1 MSLPKIEGGDYMKHR
16 NLLTWLFALV
26 VGATSIFTGIAAAQT
41 SNGAIVG
48 TITDP
53 SGAAI
58 VGATVNVT
66 NTDLGS
72 FKRTTKTDGSGAYR
86 IDSLLPGK
94 YKVSVQATGMQQFDE
109 DGVEVRASLS
119 STVNASLTLGP
130 VTQVVS
136 VEASTGA
143 ELQTQ
148 SGELSNNLGQAE
160 LKELPLAG
168 LNPIE
173 LVLTVPGVQG
183 VDNRDSLTNGVGFSV
198 NGTRP
203 RANNFLQDGQD
214 NNDNSIQGQAF
225 LQTNEEA
232 IREVTVLTNSYSAEF
247 GRGGGSVTNV
257 IFKSG
262 TNSFHGSAF
271 ETNRNSDLAGVPA
284 QSAFAGITKNPFDNE
299 NIFGFTIGGPIK
311 KDKLFAFGSSQ
322 WDRDRSSAAAATN
335 ILSLPT
341 AAGIATLQSLGPNPR
356 VDFLIAALGGL
367 RGGTTGV
374 TTIALGPDANGNPR
388 PAVQVADVQRSQGS
402 VASNDRQ
409 WSVKLDYL
417 ASPSD
422 TLTARYFRDD
432 NTLAPDFFN
441 QPSALPGLDSEIA
454 AVSFN
459 FGFSWTHT
467 LSSRAVNELRWSYGQ
482 FNLEFAPT
490 AQTLANP
497 IFNAPAVSITD
508 LLGPTGQ
515 SPSFGFLT
523 GLPQGR
529 GHNTYQFQDAL
540 SYTLGRHNIKVGGD
554 VALLTVRDVSPIDNR
569 GLFTVRPGGG
579 FRGLANY
586 IDNFT
591 GQGGSIDHVFGNPTT
606 LPFLAT
612 YAPYVQDAWHLRPN
626 VTLNLGLRYEY
637 ESTPENTLPFPAVD
651 TRLGFGLGGTA
662 NFPGVFQSPQLANKR
677 NFAPRAGLAYTPH
690 FWKRLLGQDKTVFRL
705 GYGIFYD
712 QFFTNILD
720 NTATSSPNA
729 VDAFANA
736 GRGRG
741 IANASTV
748 FANFSSAP
756 SPFGAV
762 ATIATNL
769 RNPLTQQWN
778 VDIQHELPGNFILTA
793 AYVGTRGERLFV
805 NQDFNS
811 GTNQVDA
818 NGNLIRLNP
827 NLGPVTVRTNAG
839 DSIYHAGQLTLDRKF
854 SHGLLLR
861 GAYTYSKFI
870 DDTSEIFIT
879 SGLSSFSQNTFNEA
893 GDRGLSAFDRRHRMV
908 LTYVWDLPYVHRS
921 GNVLASVLQEVTRG
935 WETSGIFTW
944 STGAPETFN
953 DGFDVNGDGH
963 GGNDRPNLGNPAAP
977 LTAIGIDGTQLGL
990 TNTPGTYFG
999 PNIQD
1004 CLNGAS
1010 TCVATPTSKLHFLI
1024 PASGLG
1030 NVGRNTFISPGFQT
1044 YNLNVQRTIKL
1055 PARHLEGQQ
1064 ILFRGEFL
1072 NAFNHPNLGIPSLNL
1087 ISSNF
1092 LNEAGTING
1101 GRQIRILIRY
1111 SF

>member
-1 MSLPKIEGGDYMKHR
+1 
-16 NLLTWLFALV
+16 
-26 VGATSIFTGIAAAQT
+26 
-41 SNGAIVG
+41 
-48 TITDP
+48 
-53 SGAAI
+53 
-58 VGATVNVT
+58 
-66 NTDLGS
+66 
-72 FKRTTKTDGSGAYR
+72 
-86 IDSLLPGK
+86 
-94 YKVSVQATGMQQFDE
+94 
-109 DGVEVRASLS
+109 
-119 STVNASLTLGP
+119 
-130 VTQVVS
+130 
-136 VEASTGA
+136 
-143 ELQTQ
+143 
-148 SGELSNNLGQAE
+148 
-160 LKELPLAG
+160 
-168 LNPIE
+168 
-173 LVLTVPGVQG
+173 
-183 VDNRDSLTNGVGFSV
+183 
-198 NGTRP
+198 
-203 RANNFLQDGQD
+203 
-214 NNDNSIQGQAF
+214 
-225 LQTNEEA
+225 
-232 IREVTVLTNSYSAEF
+232 
-247 GRGGGSVTNV
+247 
-257 IFKSG
+257 
-262 TNSFHGSAF
+262 
-271 ETNRNSDLAGVPA
+271 
-284 QSAFAGITKNPFDNE
+284 
-299 NIFGFTIGGPIK
+299 
-311 KDKLFAFGSSQ
+311 
-322 WDRDRSSAAAATN
+322 
-335 ILSLPT
+335 
-341 AAGIATLQSLGPNPR
+341 
-356 VDFLIAALGGL
+356 
-367 RGGTTGV
+367 
-374 TTIALGPDANGNPR
+374 
-388 PAVQVADVQRSQGS
+388 
-402 VASNDRQ
+402 
-409 WSVKLDYL
+409 
-417 ASPSD
+417 
-422 TLTARYFRDD
+422 
-432 NTLAPDFFN
+432 
-441 QPSALPGLDSEIA
+441 
-454 AVSFN
+454 
-459 FGFSWTHT
+459 
-467 LSSRAVNELRWSYGQ
+467 
-482 FNLEFAPT
+482 
-490 AQTLANP
+490 
-497 IFNAPAVSITD
+497 
-508 LLGPTGQ
+508 
-515 SPSFGFLT
+515 
-523 GLPQGR
+523 
-529 GHNTYQFQDAL
+529 
-540 SYTLGRHNIKVGGD
+540 
-554 VALLTVRDVSPIDNR
+554 
-569 GLFTVRPGGG
+569 
-579 FRGLANY
+579 LANY

-591 GQGGSIDHVFGNPTT
+591 GQGGSIDHVFGNPTA

-612 YAPYVQDAWHLRPN
+612 YAPYVQDAWRVRPN

-637 ESTPENTLPFPAVD
+637 ESTPENTLVFPAVD

-662 NFPGVFQSPQLANKR
+662 NFPGVFQSPQLPNKK

-690 FWKRLLGQDKTVFRL
+690 FWKRILGQDKTVFRL

-736 GRGRG
+736 GGGRG
-741 IANASTV
+741 IPNASAV

-762 ATIATNL
+762 STIASNL

-778 VDIQHELPGNFILTA
+778 VDTQRELPGNFILTA

-805 NQDFNS
+805 NQDFNP
-811 GTNQVDA
+811 GINQVDA

-1092 LNEAGTING
+1092 LNEAGTVNG

-1111 SF
+1111 TF

>member
-1 MSLPKIEGGDYMKHR
+1 MK
-16 NLLTWLFALV
+16 LLDRLARPAALLLGLLLVFAGNAL
-26 VGATSIFTGIAAAQT
+26 AQT

-72 FKRTTKTDGSGAYR
+72 FKRTAKTDGSGAYH

-94 YKVSVQATGMQQFDE
+94 YKVSVQAPGMQEFVE
-109 DGVEVRASLS
+109 DGVEVKASLS
-119 STVNASLTLGP
+119 ATVNASLTLGP

-262 TNSFHGSAF
+262 TNNFHGSAF
-271 ETNRNSDLAGVPA
+271 ETNRNSDLAAVPA
-284 QSAFAGITKNPFDNE
+284 QSGFAGITSNPFDNE
-299 NIFGFTIGGPIK
+299 NIFGFTAGGPIK
-311 KDKLFAFGSSQ
+311 KDKLFVFGSSQ
-322 WDRDRSSAAAATN
+322 WDRERSSAAAATN
-335 ILSLPT
+335 TLLLPT
-341 AAGIATLQSLGPNPR
+341 AAGIATLQSLGPNSR

-367 RGGTTGV
+367 RGGNTGV
-374 TTIALGPDANGNPR
+374 TTIPLGPDANGNPR
-388 PAVQVADVQRSQGS
+388 PAVQVANVQRALGS

-417 ASPSD
+417 ATPSD

-454 AVSFN
+454 ATSFN
-459 FGFSWTHT
+459 FGFTWTHT

-540 SYTLGRHNIKVGGD
+540 SYTLGRHTFKFGGD

-662 NFPGVFQSPQLANKR
+662 NFPGVFQSPQLPNKK

-748 FANFSSAP
+748 FASFSSAP
-756 SPFGAV
+756 SPRGAV
-762 ATIATNL
+762 TTIASNL

-778 VDIQHELPGNFILTA
+778 VDIQRELPGNFILTA

-805 NQDFNS
+805 NQDFNP

-818 NGNLIRLNP
+818 NGNLVRLNP
-827 NLGPVTVRTNAG
+827 NLGAITVRTNAG
-839 DSIYHAGQLTLDRKF
+839 DSSYHAGQLSLDRKF

-879 SGLSSFSQNTFNEA
+879 SGLSSFSQNTFNEG

-921 GNVLASVLQEVTRG
+921 GNVLTSVLREVTRD

-953 DGFDVNGDGH
+953 VGFDNNGDGH
-963 GGNDRPNLGNPAAP
+963 GGNDRPSLGNLSVPINYTAACLDP
-977 LTAIGIDGTQLGL
+977 NGTCNTGVGFSFDGVNFTDFNSSFGTDPKTGAFTAKKNDFRYIVIAGQRG
-990 TNTPGTYFG
+990 
-999 PNIQD
+999 NI
-1004 CLNGAS
+1004 
-1010 TCVATPTSKLHFLI
+1010 
-1024 PASGLG
+1024 
-1030 NVGRNTFISPGFQT
+1030 GRNTFISPGFQT
-1044 YNLNVQRTIKL
+1044 YNLNVQRTIKI
-1055 PARHLEGQQ
+1055 PGRRLEGHQL
-1064 ILFRGEFL
+1064 LFRGEFL

-1087 ISSNF
+1087 SSSQF

-1101 GRQIRILIRY
+1101 GRQIRILLRY

>member
-1 MSLPKIEGGDYMKHR
+1 MHFAVRQLGKLFF
-16 NLLTWLFALV
+16 LLLF
-26 VGATSIFTGIAAAQT
+26 FPFIAHAQT

-53 SGAAI
+53 SGAAV
-58 VGATVNVT
+58 VGATVSVA

-72 FKRTTKTDGSGAYR
+72 FKRTTKTDTSGAYR

-94 YKVSVQATGMQQFDE
+94 YKVTIQASGMQEFVE
-109 DGVEVRASLS
+109 EGVEVRASLS
-119 STVNASLTLGP
+119 STVSASLTLGS
-130 VTQVVS
+130 VNQTIS

-148 SGELSNNLGQAE
+148 SGELSNNLGRAE
-160 LKELPLAG
+160 LKELPIAG

-183 VDNRDSLTNGVGFSV
+183 VDNRDNLTNGVAFSV

-203 RANNFLQDGQD
+203 RANNFLTDGQD

-257 IFKSG
+257 IYKSG
-262 TNSFHGSAF
+262 TNTFHGSAF
-271 ETNRNSDLAGVPA
+271 ETNRNSDLAAVPA
-284 QSAFAGITKNPFDNE
+284 QSAFAGITSNPFDNE

-311 KDKLFAFGSSQ
+311 KDKLFVFGSSQ

-335 ILSLPT
+335 TLLIPT
-341 AAGIATLQSLGPNPR
+341 VAGVATLQSLGPNPR

-402 VASNDRQ
+402 VAFNDRQ
-409 WSVKLDYL
+409 WSIKLDYI

-432 NTLAPDFFN
+432 NTLSPDFGN
-441 QPSALPGLDSEIA
+441 QPSALPGLDSDIVA
-454 AVSFN
+454 PSFN
-459 FGFSWTHT
+459 FGFSWIHT
-467 LSSRAVNELRWSYGQ
+467 LSSHAVNELRWSYGQ
-482 FNLEFAPT
+482 FDLEFAPT

-508 LLGPTGQ
+508 LLGPTGA
-515 SPSFGFLT
+515 SPTFGFET
-523 GLPQGR
+523 GLPQAR
-529 GHNTYQFQDAL
+529 SHKTYQFQDAL
-540 SYTLGRHNIKVGGD
+540 SYTVGRHTIKVGGD
-554 VALLTVRDVSPIDNR
+554 VALLSVRDVSPIDNR
-569 GLFTVRPGGG
+569 GAFTVRPGGG
-579 FRGLANY
+579 FTGLANF
-586 IDNFT
+586 IDDFT
-591 GQGGSIDHVFGNPTT
+591 GAGGSIDHVFGNPTA

-612 YAPYVQDAWHLRPN
+612 YAPYVQDTWHVRSN

-637 ESTPENTLPFPAVD
+637 ESTPENTLQFPAVD
-651 TRLGFGLGGTA
+651 TRLGFGLGGTN
-662 NFPGVFQSPQLANKR
+662 NFPGVFQSPQLANKK

-690 FWKRLLGQDKTVFRL
+690 FWKRILGQDKTVFRM

-729 VDAFANA
+729 VDANA
-736 GRGRG
+736 VAGNGRG
-741 IANASTV
+741 IQNASTV

-756 SPFGAV
+756 SPFGSV
-762 ATIATNL
+762 STIASNL

-778 VDIQHELPGNFILTA
+778 VDIQRELPGNFILTA
-793 AYVGTRGERLFV
+793 AYVGTRGERLFI
-805 NQDFNS
+805 NQDLNP
-811 GTNQVDA
+811 GTGQFDA
-818 NGNLIRLNP
+818 NNNLIRLNP
-827 NLGPVTVRTNAG
+827 NLGPVTVRTNGG

-879 SGLSSFSQNTFNEA
+879 SGLSSFSQNLLNQA

-908 LTYVWDLPYVHRS
+908 LTYVWELPYVHS
-921 GNVLASVLQEVTRG
+921 SSSVFASVLREVTRG

-944 STGAPETFN
+944 STGAPETFS

-963 GGNDRPNLGNPAAP
+963 ANDRPVLGNPGAP

-990 TNTPGTYFG
+990 SKTPGTFFG

-1004 CLNGAS
+1004 CLNGAP
-1010 TCVATPTSKLHFLI
+1010 TCVATPVSSLHFLI

-1030 NVGRNTFISPGFQT
+1030 NVGRNTFTSPGFQT
-1044 YNLNVQRTIKL
+1044 YNLNVQRTINI
-1055 PARHLEGQQ
+1055 PGRHLEGHQL
-1064 ILFRGEFL
+1064 LFRGEFL

-1087 ISSNF
+1087 ISPNF

-1101 GRQIRILIRY
+1101 GRQIRILLRY